1 MARPKASAELA
12 GPLGNKTGFRPAGA
26 DFPPSGLKVSPPV
39 KHFKA
44 PKESFEN
51 LDAEAVAALVAS
63 AGDIAIVMDD
73 KGVIRDLTF
82 GNDDLPREWSDQW
95 IGRPWAETV
104 TVESRIKIDSM
115 LSEARAGIPP
125 RWRHVNHPLPRSA
138 DIPIQYSV
146 VQIGAE
152 GRMVAIGRDLRP
164 SAALQQRLVEA
175 QQSMERDYGRLRHVE
190 MRYRLL
196 FQMTPEAILIADAA
210 TQKIVEANPAA
221 DALLGFSVAAG
232 GAVGRALPDTLDAA
246 DAAAVQLL
254 LAGVRA
260 TGRED
265 EGRVRST
272 MGRNLGITAS
282 LFRQDNA
289 SFFLVRL
296 VPLSAEQAA
305 LPESQPSQFQIVENL
320 PDGFVI
326 TDAEGRIVAANS
338 AFLDLAQLAAED
350 QARGQSLERWLGRP
364 GVDLG
369 VLLANLRQHGS
380 VRRYA
385 ATLRG
390 EYGAMAEIE
399 VSAASVPGGAGPSFG
414 FSIRDVGRRLT
425 TDSRKKELP
434 RAVEQLTELVG
445 RVPLKDLVRETTD
458 VIERLC
464 IEAALELTGDNRA
477 SAAEILG
484 LSRQSLYVKLRRYGL
499 GDLEGGE
506 E

>member
-1 MARPKASAELA
+1 MVRSKASAELA
-12 GPLGNKTGFRPAGA
+12 GPLDTQAGLKPAGA
-26 DFPPSGLKVSPPV
+26 DFNPSGPKVSPPV

-44 PKESFEN
+44 PKESFEK

-63 AGDIAIVMDD
+63 AGDIALVLDS
-73 KGVIRDLTF
+73 KGVIHDLTY
-82 GNDDLPREWSDQW
+82 GNDDLPRDWADQW
-95 IGRPWAETV
+95 IGRSWLDTV
-104 TVESRIKIDSM
+104 TVESRIKVEAM
-115 LSEARAGIPP
+115 LRDAQAGVTP

-175 QQSMERDYGRLRHVE
+175 QQSMERDYARLRHVE

-196 FQMTPEAILIADAA
+196 FQMTHEAIVIVDAN
-210 TQKIVEANPAA
+210 TYKIVEANPAA
-221 DALLGFSVAAG
+221 DALLGH
-232 GAVGRALPDTLDAA
+232 AVGGVAGRTLTEALDPA
-246 DAAAVQLL
+246 DAPALQLL

-260 TGRED
+260 TGRAD
-265 EGRVRST
+265 EGQART
-272 MGRNLGITAS
+272 GFGRELQVTCS
-282 LFRQDNA
+282 LFRQDAA
-289 SFFLVRL
+289 SLFLVRL
-296 VPLSAEQAA
+296 IPLTADRAA
-305 LPESQPSQFQIVENL
+305 ATEIQPHHLQVVESM
-320 PDGFVI
+320 PDGFVV
-326 TDAEGRIVAANS
+326 TDAEGRIIDANA
-338 AFLDLAQLAAED
+338 AFLDLAQLAAEE

-369 VLLANLRQHGS
+369 VLMANLRQHGS
-380 VRRYA
+380 VRLYA
-385 ATLRG
+385 TTFHG
-390 EYGAMAEIE
+390 EYGAGTEIE
-399 VSAASVPGGAGPSFG
+399 VSAGTVPGSGQPCFG
-414 FSIRDVGRRLT
+414 FAIRDVGRRLAT
-425 TDSRKKELP
+425 ETRKKELP

-506 E
+506 